1 MPYSVVSM
9 LLRPSRAVLAYR
21 SPQWINTLWGML
33 AMVRY
38 RKEGSDRGILYDLSS
53 KGATWS

>member
-1 MPYSVVSM
+1 M

-33 AMVRY
+33 AMVSY